1 MGPYPLLA
9 TSIIKVESVQ
19 RNAARFTCPDYRR
32 TSSVTVMHATEAVV
46 GFTPTTTSSQQRP
59 DAVSNQKWSR
69 RHTCWSLPWTSSHLH
84 QKVRNKICGIQCNTS
99 TYSETFFPSVI
110 RLRNTL
116 PVDICSDLNQL
127 SPGLWTFRSH
137 ALSFPGTKRPHSE
150 RSFPGTNVCTFRS
163 RNKTAYSLSNF
174 RALERLSELNE
185 EKE

>member
-1 MGPYPLLA
+1 M
-9 TSIIKVESVQ
+9 
-19 RNAARFTCPDYRR
+19 
-32 TSSVTVMHATEAVV
+32 

-69 RHTCWSLPWTSSHLH
+69 RHTCWSLFWTSSHLH

-137 ALSFPGTKRPHSE
+137 ALSFPGT
-150 RSFPGTNVCTFRS
+150 NVCTFRS
-163 RNKTAYSLSNF
+163 RNKTAYSVGSWSARSPVCPLNWLTVIPRFSPSRRPSVCLSVRIRSTYRKIRNDPYPVKSLNSSIKI
-174 RALERLSELNE
+174 ASEGPLLSKLL
-185 EKE
+185 